1 MSDSAPDYKSLL
13 SGIIKNQIV
22 ILGPAITLA
31 KARHVR
37 GLAVADDGTV
47 TSISEKPEIII
58 RELHDQFSELSAFI
72 AKKTLTPAL
81 VQTQPAA
88 PTQPTQP
95 AEDNNDSEGITG
107 TTSTTGT
114 TGS

>member
-1 MSDSAPDYKSLL
+1 MSNSAQDYKILL
-13 SGIIKNQIV
+13 TSIIKNQIV

-31 KARHVR
+31 KVRHIG
-37 GLAVADDGTV
+37 GLGVADDGTV

-72 AKKTLTPAL
+72 AKKTLAPVL
-81 VQTQPAA
+81 GQTHTAA
-88 PTQPTQP
+88 PPQPTQP